1 MDGSLK
7 SCRLKKI
14 SVYVWTRPMVNRDGW
29 SLVDLTLSQ
38 PKVAK
43 VKFQETLKFYF
54 GKML

>member
-1 MDGSLK
+1 
-7 SCRLKKI
+7 
-14 SVYVWTRPMVNRDGW
+14 MVNRDGW

-43 VKFQETLKFYF
+43 AKFQETLKFYF